1 MITTLIKWTFW
12 LIIILIVFAILPKE
26 ILDKLKQ
33 FFNWD
38 VFFNTLKTGFN
49 NLMKFLKEA
58 WGIDFGQFFLKL
70 KTTFG
75 IDLVAFWSAIK
86 ILLSN
91 LFEKLANFF
100 K

>member
-12 LIIILIVFAILPKE
+12 LIIILIIFAILPKE

-38 VFFNTLKTGFN
+38 VFFNTLKIGFN
-49 NLMKFLKEA
+49 NLMRFLKEA
-58 WGIDFGQFFLKL
+58 LGIDFNQFLLKL

-75 IDLVAFWSAIK
+75 IDLIALWSAIK